1 MHNPICKG
9 SISLGTG
16 CKECSKCFEELQ
28 QIHKLPSPYPENPIH
43 NCDGTHGGCGRC
55 NRCLAI
61 DQACA
66 EKRSDDLAEM
76 KTTQEH
82 ERRMAELANAQ
93 RIEVLKYVVVIVA
106 VAGFFLALAIGA
118 YTGHIK

>member
-1 MHNPICKG
+1 MHEPW
-9 SISLGTG
+9 
-16 CKECSKCFEELQ
+16 
-28 QIHKLPSPYPENPIH
+28 PENPIH

-66 EKRSDDLAEM
+66 EKRSDDLAAL
-76 KTTQEH
+76 KLKQEH
-82 ERRMAELANAQ
+82 ERRMAEMSAESFKEKCVGVALV
-93 RIEVLKYVVVIVA
+93 VL
-106 VAGFFLALAIGA
+106 VAGFFIALAIGA